1 MSDLGTKRPLIC
13 YHSTTLLTHRVRR
26 NPRHHAL
33 NDGDSCDIVAQLSLP
48 APGLP
53 PPSLFEPRLLVASAS
68 RNRTRRCWY
77 LICSSRS
84 HLPHPPSQPSSL
96 ASLRGR
102 SVFDYPEVEMS
113 QLDMVILAR
122 PPR

>member
-53 PPSLFEPRLLVASAS
+53 PPYLFEPRFGGFREPEQDEEVLV
-68 RNRTRRCWY
+68 
-77 LICSSRS
+77 S
-84 HLPHPPSQPSSL
+84 HLQQPKPLTTSPLSTL
-96 ASLRGR
+96 
-102 SVFDYPEVEMS
+102 
-113 QLDMVILAR
+113 
-122 PPR
+122 